1 MNLYLNCFVTS
12 SNIFSAFFEPSTSS
26 TKTTTDIR
34 NVLNPFL
41 ESRDLKTDIM
51 SLENSTYINEKVK
64 CMSKKLYSST
74 DVANGNETKLGE
86 ASLFEQPEGTLP
98 KAYNKG
104 LLHP

>member
-1 MNLYLNCFVTS
+1 M
-12 SNIFSAFFEPSTSS
+12 
-26 TKTTTDIR
+26 KTLH
-34 NVLNPFL
+34 N
-41 ESRDLKTDIM
+41 
-51 SLENSTYINEKVK
+51 INEKVK
-64 CMSKKLYSST
+64 CRSKKLYSST